1 MGWPGGG
8 AGRHRLNMTTNAP
21 GLDRRF
27 SLAPRILAVNVFA
40 ILALT
45 GSIFYLDSF
54 RERLIDQRR
63 AEMRMQ
69 AVLIGSFM
77 AGAPAA
83 RLPDLAARYGRIGNL
98 RLRVYDPVG
107 TLVADSWR
115 VTGSTFELRD
125 PAGDPFRRDVAR
137 FLDRAIEA
145 VGSFPAISDYAEP
158 AVDTRAAWPEVVAA
172 SAGARAADTMR
183 AAPDRIVIISAAAPL
198 PRSATTPT
206 AAASSPFAAVQLT
219 RDTRDIT
226 SLVRVERAAVF
237 YVFLLVLAA
246 SLLLSTYLASTI
258 VRPLRRLAEAALRVR
273 LGRAREVTVPRFNQ
287 RRDEIGQLARALSDM
302 TLTLRDRID
311 ATEAFAAD
319 VAHEIK
325 NPLASLS
332 SAVDTFARV
341 DDPGLRA
348 QLLNVIR
355 TDVGR
360 IDRLVTDIAD
370 ASRLDAELSRS
381 RFEPLDLGHV
391 VADLV
396 AGYASAGLPRGVTVA
411 FAPPLAP
418 VRVWGDAG
426 RLAQVAR
433 NLIDNAASFAPP
445 AGMVRVAVARHDPDA
460 VLTVDDDGPGVPAD
474 NRDDIFRRFYSE
486 RPADEDFGRH
496 SGLGLAI
503 ARTIVEAHDGTIA
516 VADSPVAAGARFT
529 VTLSAL

>member
-1 MGWPGGG
+1 
-8 AGRHRLNMTTNAP
+8 MTADAP

-69 AVLIGSFM
+69 AVLIGGFM
-77 AGAPAA
+77 AGAPPA

-98 RLRVYDPVG
+98 RLRVYDPGG

-115 VTGSTFELRD
+115 ATGATFELRD

-145 VGSFPAISDYAEP
+145 VGSFPAIGDYAEP
-158 AVDTRAAWPEVVAA
+158 AVDNRAAWPEVVAA

-198 PRSATTPT
+198 PAAPQP
-206 AAASSPFAAVQLT
+206 AAAAPFAAVQLT

-226 SLVRVERAAVF
+226 TLVRVERAAVF

-258 VRPLRRLAEAALRVR
+258 VRPLRRLAEAAVRVR

-341 DDPGLRA
+341 DDPACRRNCSTSSAPMSGGSTGSSPTSPMPAASTPNCRA
-348 QLLNVIR
+348 
-355 TDVGR
+355 
-360 IDRLVTDIAD
+360 A
-370 ASRLDAELSRS
+370 ASKPSKSAAWWPIWLPDTRPPGCRVASPSRS
-381 RFEPLDLGHV
+381 RRR
-391 VADLV
+391 
-396 AGYASAGLPRGVTVA
+396 PRRCECGATPGGWRRSRVT
-411 FAPPLAP
+411 
-418 VRVWGDAG
+418 
-426 RLAQVAR
+426 
-433 NLIDNAASFAPP
+433 
-445 AGMVRVAVARHDPDA
+445 
-460 VLTVDDDGPGVPAD
+460 
-474 NRDDIFRRFYSE
+474 
-486 RPADEDFGRH
+486 
-496 SGLGLAI
+496 
-503 ARTIVEAHDGTIA
+503 
-516 VADSPVAAGARFT
+516 
-529 VTLSAL
+529 

>member
-1 MGWPGGG
+1 
-8 AGRHRLNMTTNAP
+8 MTADAP

-69 AVLIGSFM
+69 AVLIGGFM
-77 AGAPAA
+77 AGAPPA

-98 RLRVYDPVG
+98 RLRVYDPGG

-115 VTGSTFELRD
+115 ATGATFELRD

-145 VGSFPAISDYAEP
+145 VGSFPAIGDYAEP
-158 AVDTRAAWPEVVAA
+158 AVDNRAAWPEVVAA

-198 PRSATTPT
+198 PAAPQP
-206 AAASSPFAAVQLT
+206 AAAAPFAAVQLT

-226 SLVRVERAAVF
+226 TLVRVERAAVF

-258 VRPLRRLAEAALRVR
+258 VRPLRRLAEAAVRVR

-341 DDPGLRA
+341 DDPGLQA
-348 QLLNVIR
+348 QLLDVIR
-355 TDVGR
+355 ADVGR
-360 IDRLVTDIAD
+360 IDRLITDIAD

-381 RFEPLDLGHV
+381 RFEAIEIGRV

-396 AGYASAGLPRGVTVA
+396 AGYATAGLPRGVTVA
-411 FAPPLAP
+411 FTPPPAP

-445 AGMVRVAVARHDPDA
+445 GGVVRVGVTRHRDA
-460 VLTVDDDGPGVPAD
+460 ALLTVDDDGRGVPPD

-516 VADSPVAAGARFT
+516 VTDSPVAAGARFT
-529 VTLSAL
+529 VTLAAL

>member
-1 MGWPGGG
+1 MRNDADALP
-8 AGRHRLNMTTNAP
+8 AASERVAP

-27 SLAPRILAVNVFA
+27 SLASRILAVNVFA

-54 RERLIDQRR
+54 RERLIEQRR

-69 AVLIGSFM
+69 AVLIGGFM
-77 AGAPAA
+77 AGVPPA
-83 RLPDLAARYGRIGNL
+83 RLPAIAARYGRTGNL
-98 RLRVYDPVG
+98 RLRVYGRDG
-107 TLVADSWR
+107 ALLADSWR
-115 VTGSTFELRD
+115 ATGPTFELRD
-125 PAGDPFRRDVAR
+125 PADDPFRRDVAR

-145 VGSFPAISDYAEP
+145 VGSFPSIADYVEP
-158 AVDTRAAWPEVVAA
+158 AVDRRAAWAEVAAA
-172 SAGARAADTMR
+172 SAGAHAADTMR
-183 AAPDRIVIISAAAPL
+183 AAPDRIVVISAAAPL
-198 PRSATTPT
+198 
-206 AAASSPFAAVQLT
+206 AAAAATPPFAAVQLT

-226 SLVRVERAAVF
+226 SLVRQERAAVF
-237 YVFLLVLAA
+237 YVFLFVLAA

-258 VRPLRRLAEAALRVR
+258 VRPLRRLAEAAVRVR

-332 SAVDTFARV
+332 SAVDTFGRV
-341 DDPGLRA
+341 SDPALQA
-348 QLLNVIR
+348 QLLDVIR
-355 TDVGR
+355 ADVGR
-360 IDRLVTDIAD
+360 IDRLITDIAD

-381 RFEPLDLGHV
+381 RFECVDLAAAV
-391 VADLV
+391 DRLV
-396 AGYASAGLPRGVTVA
+396 AGYRTAGLPRGVSVT
-411 FAPPLAP
+411 FARPPG
-418 VRVWGDAG
+418 VVEVWGDAG

-445 AGMVRVAVARHDPDA
+445 DSVVAVAVARHGPRV
-460 VLTVDDDGPGVPAD
+460 VLTVDDDGPGVPPE

-486 RPADEDFGRH
+486 RPANEDFGRH

-503 ARTIVEAHDGTIA
+503 ARTIVDAHDGTIV
-516 VADSPVAAGARFT
+516 VADAPASRGARFV
-529 VTLSAL
+529 VTLAAA